1 MRVLSAKGNNVLP
14 ENPQQSVK
22 IGSFSW
28 ERGVEPVA
36 NPARKHVTI
45 HPAITEIAEI
55 IGHELDDGISPITYF
70 VCRRIKHF
78 HLVCVA
84 PTALSA
90 FANHLTNSSM
100 DNLSVFFL
108 AEGEQSGDD
117 VVTRLVTFIRAAK
130 QTLAF
135 AIYDM
140 RFSDPLRAQLA
151 AALRDRAEA
160 GVEIRFCYDAD
171 KPPQP
176 DLAAGQDPAPAGTGA
191 FVQSLGYPWR
201 RIAGMKLMHSKFV
214 VRDGQAVWT
223 GSANMTDDAFTSM
236 ENNIVEIDAQPLGG
250 YYAQNFEQLW
260 EKQNFEHTGDI
271 HTESVQLTF
280 SNQSANV
287 RVMFSPGCGLEIDSE
302 IARRVRA
309 AQRRVR
315 ICSLLINSG
324 TLISELGKLLRGGHA
339 DSSRYSDASAAA
351 GRGRVAIDGIYDRT
365 QMAEVYRQWQEVP
378 QNRWKIDAL
387 TEIIARAGLVGKNS
401 TPYTPTGRHDFM
413 HNKVLVIDD
422 TVITG
427 SYNFSR
433 SAQFNAENIL
443 FIESTPLAETYSAY
457 IDHLKQKYG
466 P

>member
-1 MRVLSAKGNNVLP
+1 
-14 ENPQQSVK
+14 
-22 IGSFSW
+22 
-28 ERGVEPVA
+28 
-36 NPARKHVTI
+36 
-45 HPAITEIAEI
+45 
-55 IGHELDDGISPITYF
+55 
-70 VCRRIKHF
+70 
-78 HLVCVA
+78 
-84 PTALSA
+84 
-90 FANHLTNSSM
+90 M

-108 AEGEQSGDD
+108 AEGEQSAEN
-117 VVTRLVTFIRAAK
+117 VMARLTAFIDGAK
-130 QTLAF
+130 RTLEF

-140 RFSDPLRAQLA
+140 RFSDPLRAQLT

-214 VRDGQAVWT
+214 VRDGQAVWA
-223 GSANMTDDAFTSM
+223 GSANMTDDGFTLM
-236 ENNIVEIDAQPLGG
+236 ENNIVEIDSQAFAD

-271 HTESVQLTF
+271 HTEAVPLTF
-280 SNQSANV
+280 SNQSANA
-287 RVMFSPGCGLEIDSE
+287 RVMFSPGCGLEIDTE
-302 IARRVRA
+302 IARRVRT

-324 TLISELGKLLRGGHA
+324 TLIGELGNLLRH
-339 DSSRYSDASAAA
+339 
-351 GRGRVAIDGIYDRT
+351 GRVAVDGIYDRT
-365 QMAEVYRQWQEVP
+365 QMEQVYVQWQEVP
-378 QNRWKIDAL
+378 QNRWKIGAL
-387 TEIIARAGLVGKNS
+387 QEIIARAGLVGKNS
-401 TPYTPTGRHDFM
+401 TPYTPTGRHNFM

-443 FIESTPLAETYSAY
+443 FIESAPLAEVYSAY
-457 IDHLKQKYG
+457 IDHLVEKYR
-466 P
+466 